1 MKLDLV
7 HDLQHIYR
15 KLLNSMSRP
24 GSIENINAI
33 GQKVNM
39 QIDLDKNLTA
49 LLMALLDGE
58 VSYCFVASADKSAE
72 SKINQLTYAVKTDIA
87 QADYIIL
94 TNRATE
100 QQMQIALSEAKIGTL
115 RNPHESATVII
126 QVAQLSNDKQ
136 LQLSG
141 PGIKDTQELCI
152 QDDRQWLVY
161 RNEKVQEFPLGIDI
175 IMIDNHGN
183 IACLPRTTRIV
194 EQVVI

>member
-24 GSIENINAI
+24 GSIENINSI

-49 LLMALLDGE
+49 LLMSLLDGE
-58 VSYCFVASADKSAE
+58 VSYCFIAPADKNAE
-72 SKINQLTYAVKTDIA
+72 SKINQLTYATKSCIA
-87 QADYIIL
+87 QADYIII
-94 TNRATE
+94 TNRASE
-100 QQMQIALSEAKIGTL
+100 QQMQLALSEAKMGTL

-126 QVAQLSNDKQ
+126 QVEQLSNDKQ
-136 LQLSG
+136 LQLKG
-141 PGIKDTQELCI
+141 PGIKDKQDLYV
-152 QDDRQWLVY
+152 QDDRQWLIY

-175 IMIDNHGN
+175 VMIDTKGN